1 MTCYLYGLTHRH
13 PNCGIVLYSV
23 TEFTAEIAKMRHC
36 RDEAWGRAQ
45 QYIVMI
51 FYEAFLR

>member
-13 PNCGIVLYSV
+13 PNCGIVLYLV

-36 RDEAWGRAQ
+36 
-45 QYIVMI
+45 
-51 FYEAFLR
+51 